1 MSSKISFR
9 GARDLQK
16 ILSDS
21 YVGKWKELMQQLSAL
36 MKSWVSNHG
45 ALSTSAMLVN
55 KV

>member
-1 MSSKISFR
+1 MWQPISFK

-16 ILSDS
+16 VLSDS

-45 ALSTSAMLVN
+45 KEWPKKPKLFQV
-55 KV
+55 